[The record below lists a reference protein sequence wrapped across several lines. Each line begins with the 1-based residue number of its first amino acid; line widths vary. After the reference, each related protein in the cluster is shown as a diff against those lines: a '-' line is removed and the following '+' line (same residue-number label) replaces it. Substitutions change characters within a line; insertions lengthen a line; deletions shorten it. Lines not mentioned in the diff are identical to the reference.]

1 MPAVHVASLPSVS
14 KRVEIG
20 RASRPFP
27 LDEPCVPLSRH
38 TALTKIDIAPA
49 RLFPWSIP
57 NFALLT
63 SSRSTAIEVTQGCC
77 TRPDPVEGRCHRE
90 GESVHAPAAAV
101 GAEPRFP
108 VRLRSCDRIDLKLRR
123 TFSLPSRFTSPD
135 PRQHPFGSGIT
146 LSARLL
152 IPVAF
157 RRAAFASWIIP
168 IPLRIERSLRFASC
182 A

>member
-1 MPAVHVASLPSVS
+1 M
-14 KRVEIG
+14 
-20 RASRPFP
+20 
-27 LDEPCVPLSRH
+27 PLSRH
-38 TALTKIDIAPA
+38 TALTKIDIAQA
-49 RLFPWSIP
+49 CLFPWSIP

-108 VRLRSCDRIDLKLRR
+108 VRLRSCDRIDLRLRR
-123 TFSLPSRFTSPD
+123 TSSLQSRLSPPD
-135 PRQHPFGSGIT
+135 PRQHPFGEDMIVRVASS
-146 LSARLL
+146 LSARLS

-168 IPLRIERSLRFASC
+168 IPLRIERCLRFASC